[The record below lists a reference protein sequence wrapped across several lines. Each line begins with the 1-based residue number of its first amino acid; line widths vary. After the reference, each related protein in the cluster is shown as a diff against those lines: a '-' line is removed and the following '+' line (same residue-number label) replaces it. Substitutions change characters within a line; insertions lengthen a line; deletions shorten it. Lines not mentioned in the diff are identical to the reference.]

1 VHLFSRHD
9 ALLTRLSGIVVV
21 LTLSV
26 LVPTPAQAQ
35 PAGQTATTDAPA
47 RADDDREDF
56 EITIFTGL
64 AVDSFAAKDLRQYIN
79 PGDSSEVREQLV
91 AGFDFAYRMADWAR
105 SGRQLWIYGQTVHGV
120 RSGEADCGEA
130 NAASEICEVAS
141 LDREDPGG
149 FSAPLAIFR
158 KASTFEAFMGLQ
170 GEFLTLRSGS
180 GVASKLYLKAQLGL
194 LTVAGRGGDV
204 VDMHH
209 GAIGLIMTTG
219 DMAGSYV
226 EIGYGTNEL
235 FLTNPHRWKIDG
247 FITFGSRSA
256 AVKPFAEVVID
267 ADFNDGADNIQSF
280 FGLDIDVRE
289 AFRRRR

>member
-1 VHLFSRHD
+1 VHLCSRPA
-9 ALLTRLSGIVVV
+9 ALLTHLPAVLVV
-21 LTLSV
+21 LSLSL
-26 LVPTPAQAQ
+26 LVSAPAQAQ
-35 PAGQTATTDAPA
+35 PGGQTTTTATPA

-64 AVDSFAAKDLRQYIN
+64 SVDSFAAKDLRLYIN

-91 AGFDFAYRMADWAR
+91 AGFDFAYRMAEWAG

-120 RSGEADCGEA
+120 RSGEADCGAA
-130 NAASEICEVAS
+130 NAASDICAAAT
-141 LDREDPGG
+141 LDRDDPGD

-158 KASTFEAFMGLQ
+158 KANTFEAFMGLQ
-170 GEFLTLRSGS
+170 GEFLTLRGGS

-209 GAIGLIMTTG
+209 GALGLIMTTG